1 MTDWISAMGTQ
12 SFRIKTGN
20 SVLRAEHVLRRA
32 FPLKRLNAAS
42 AERNYSFNNVR
53 DIRSRAV
60 NDQSDGRETGVAA
73 LKLGDTV
80 MKESGCEVI
89 AAYNALLLLGRDE
102 PLSAVARRFEQT
114 GCLMRFPFVKYGTLG
129 VNPYDIGS
137 VMASYGVD
145 CPPAPL
151 KQMCEPGLYILS
163 YWNSPKLRDGL
174 HTIAVHNRNGICYLY
189 NYTMKGRAGSVMD
202 TSLFEE
208 TFRGGYITGYKLN

>member
-1 MTDWISAMGTQ
+1 MGPQ

-20 SVLRAEHVLRRA
+20 SVLRAEHALRRA

-73 LKLGDTV
+73 LRLGDTV

-89 AAYNALLLLGRDE
+89 AAFNALLLLGRDE
-102 PLSAVARRFEQT
+102 PLSAVARRFEQM
-114 GCLMRFPFVKYGTLG
+114 GCLMRFPCVKYGTLG

-145 CPPAPL
+145 CSPASL
-151 KQMCEPGLYILS
+151 KQMCEPGLYIIS
-163 YWNSPKLRDGL
+163 YWNSPKLKDGL

-208 TFRGGYITGYKLN
+208 TFWGGYITGYKLN